1 MKTHVREG
9 REHEEGEGTRRRGGH
24 TKKCAGHGGEGRTK
38 EGARQGG
45 EGRTK
50 KGERQGGE
58 GRTKEGTR
66 KGGHTKKGTRQGR
79 PMSLHA
85 AQHRAFSSEAGRA
98 TETPRMLDASLARKH
113 RIHRREYATIASAFL
128 RRSTRQQRRSI
139 ELIGPSSSAS
149 STRISSILPLYR
161 PSFTS
166 SLSSSLLSSLS
177 LSSHA
182 FATREA

>member
-66 KGGHTKKGTRQGR
+66 KGGH
-79 PMSLHA
+79 MSLHA

-166 SLSSSLLSSLS
+166 SVSSSLLSSLS